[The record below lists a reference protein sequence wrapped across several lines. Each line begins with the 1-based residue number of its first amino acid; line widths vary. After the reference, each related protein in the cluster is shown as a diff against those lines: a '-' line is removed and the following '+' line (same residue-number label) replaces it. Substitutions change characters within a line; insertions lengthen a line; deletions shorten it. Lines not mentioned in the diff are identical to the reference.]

1 MVTKSSNPNYITPI
15 RSSGSTAGALEE
27 AGRAEQ
33 HITEAAPNQLKLGEG
48 AYSDEWAIGNVV
60 ASGVFVRRHCEN
72 HLVSSEFLSE
82 SGHTLRFERRGS

>member
-1 MVTKSSNPNYITPI
+1 MVTKSSNVYYNTTDPI
-15 RSSGSTAGALEE
+15 VSSTEGALEE